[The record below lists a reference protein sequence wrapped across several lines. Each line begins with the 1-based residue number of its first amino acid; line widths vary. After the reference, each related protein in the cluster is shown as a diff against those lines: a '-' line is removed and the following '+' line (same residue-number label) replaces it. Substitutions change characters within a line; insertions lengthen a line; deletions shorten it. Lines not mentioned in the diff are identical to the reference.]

1 MAELS
6 DEMSRRKELF
16 KAYPTVETLM
26 DYNKSGTEPLP
37 FIVVFVDEVTN
48 LFMTRETQA
57 ITLEMLREARAFGL
71 YFIAMGQSWSHREMV
86 TSIRQQFRTGMHFGT
101 NDPASSRMIVNS
113 SDAVKI
119 TTPGRALASLPF
131 GMSPGA
137 VEIQTPYIDAATVL
151 ANLSEAAVPPTR
163 PMPPA
168 AATGLEEGSTH
179 NGLQPT
185 SKQAQVLA
193 LWDRGIM
200 DKKIISRQVYGQ
212 VGGSQYQLIEATLSK
227 FGRI

>member
-1 MAELS
+1 
-6 DEMSRRKELF
+6 
-16 KAYPTVETLM
+16 
-26 DYNKSGTEPLP
+26 
-37 FIVVFVDEVTN
+37 
-48 LFMTRETQA
+48 
-57 ITLEMLREARAFGL
+57 
-71 YFIAMGQSWSHREMV
+71 
-86 TSIRQQFRTGMHFGT
+86 
-101 NDPASSRMIVNS
+101 
-113 SDAVKI
+113 
-119 TTPGRALASLPF
+119 
-131 GMSPGA
+131 
-137 VEIQTPYIDAATVL
+137 
-151 ANLSEAAVPPTR
+151 
-163 PMPPA
+163 MPPA